1 MQLGHLVPFG
11 DIGGDP
17 DTVRDY
23 AQGLEALGYDFME
36 APDHVLGANAGSRPS
51 WDRRRN
57 TSDDLF
63 HDPFVL
69 LGYLAGIAPKLGF
82 STGVLI
88 LPQRQTALVAKQAA
102 CLDVLCK
109 GRFRLGIGVGW
120 NEVEFVGL
128 NENFHNRGRRSEEQ
142 VQVMQ
147 ALWAQPHVT
156 FKGKYH
162 TIDDAGINPR
172 PASGRVPLWY
182 GGHHEHTLPRI
193 AKWGDGWMPNAYPP
207 DQTALEIFD
216 QLRRLTRSGRAA
228 IRRRSAS
235 RSGRPAARAP
245 KPTGAKEAAFWQAAG
260 ASHICLTTTFHRR
273 HHHRIAGKTLSDH
286 LAALRSA
293 TATRSA
299 TFCNEG
305 HEPCNL
311 AHHCRSAISAPVP
324 RSFAITRRLLEGL
337 GFDYLQAP
345 DHVLGGNPA
354 GHKDKKRGRHLGNRV
369 SRSVRAVQLHRRLHR

>member
-36 APDHVLGANAGSRPS
+36 APDHVLGANAGSRPN
-51 WDRRRN
+51 WEAGRN

-69 LGYLAGIAPKLGF
+69 LGYAAGIAPKLSF

-88 LPQRQTALVAKQAA
+88 LAQRQTALVAKQAA

-120 NEVEFVGL
+120 NEIEFVGL

-147 ALWAQPHVT
+147 ALWANAHVT
-156 FKGKYH
+156 FKGRYH

-172 PASGRVPLWY
+172 PKAGKVPVWY
-182 GGHHEHTLPRI
+182 GGAAEHTLPRI

-207 DQTALEIFD
+207 DQSAVEIFNH
-216 QLRRLTRSGRAA
+216 LRGLIEAEGRDP
-228 IRRRSAS
+228 AS
-235 RSGRPAARAP
+235 VGIEVWTSCGGGSETEWR
-245 KPTGAKEAAFWQAAG
+245 KEAAFWQALG
-260 ASHICLTTTFHRR
+260 VSHICLTTTFHRR
-273 HHHRIAGKTLSDH
+273 HHHRIAGKSLSDH
-286 LAALRSA
+286 LAAL
-293 TATRSA
+293 
-299 TFCNEG
+299 
-305 HEPCNL
+305 
-311 AHHCRSAISAPVP
+311 
-324 RSFAITRRLLEGL
+324 
-337 GFDYLQAP
+337 
-345 DHVLGGNPA
+345 
-354 GHKDKKRGRHLGNRV
+354 KRYRD
-369 SRSVRAVQLHRRLHR
+369 AVADFL